1 MLGNEKKIRVW
12 IVEDDADFREILR
25 EMLDTTEGIACDQAF
40 NSVETALPAFSV
52 DTLPDV
58 VLVDLQLPGAN
69 GIEAIK
75 KLAASYPQL
84 HLVVLTI
91 SDDRPTVFNAI
102 CAGASGY
109 LIKNDPL
116 EKIVDG
122 IRLVCQG
129 GSPLSGAIASMVLS
143 VFQGAHDISE
153 ACELTDRETQIL
165 RRLSQGVAKKEI
177 VEDLSIASHTVDFHL
192 RNIYEKLHVHSQAGA
207 VGKALRKG
215 LI

>member
-1 MLGNEKKIRVW
+1 MEKSKCKAAIRVW
-12 IVEDDADFREILR
+12 IIEDEPEFR
-25 EMLDTTEGIACDQAF
+25 EMLDGTEGIVCDQVF
-40 NSVETALPAFSV
+40 GSVEAALPNF
-52 DTLPDV
+52 TEENLPDV
-58 VLVDLQLPGAN
+58 VLVDLKLPGAN

-75 KLAASYPQL
+75 RIKASYPSL
-84 HLVVLTI
+84 HSVVLTI

-116 EKIVDG
+116 EKIIDG

-129 GSPLSGAIASMVLS
+129 GSPLSGTIATMVLA
-143 VFQGAHDISE
+143 VFQGGRDVDGE
-153 ACELTDRETQIL
+153 CELTARETEIL
-165 RRLSQGVAKKEI
+165 RMLSQGISKKEI
-177 VEDLSIASHTVDFHL
+177 VDELSIAPHTVDFHL
-192 RNIYEKLHVHSQAGA
+192 RNIYGKLHVHSQAGA